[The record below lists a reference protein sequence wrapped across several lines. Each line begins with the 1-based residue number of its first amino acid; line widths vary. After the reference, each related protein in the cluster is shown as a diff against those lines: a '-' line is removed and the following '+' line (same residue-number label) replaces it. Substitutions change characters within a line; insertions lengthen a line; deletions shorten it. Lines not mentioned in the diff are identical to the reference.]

1 MHGAEQPIMLT
12 CQTAAAGWPFVPG
25 RIMKAI
31 VKTKSGPPDVLE
43 LREVEKP
50 VPQDDQVLVRVHA
63 ATVTQG
69 DVVLRRLPFLLWI
82 PMRIMLGLR
91 RKRIPGTELAG
102 EIQAIGRAVTAFS
115 PGDQVFGTTD
125 RAGAGSYAE
134 YVCLSE
140 DAALAPKPS
149 NVGYEESA
157 AVPVG
162 GVTALHFLRSGK
174 IQAGQR
180 VLIYGA
186 SGSVGT
192 FAVQLARHFGA
203 EVTGVC
209 STRNVELVK
218 VLGAGTVVDYTKED
232 FTEGGERYDLIFDAV
247 GKTSA
252 AESEKALAPGGTFV
266 TVQKGLARV
275 NTDDLLLL
283 KELVEAGEI
292 RPVIDRR
299 YPLEQAAEAH
309 AYVEKGHKVGN
320 VVIVV
325 EPDRGA

>member
-1 MHGAEQPIMLT
+1 
-12 CQTAAAGWPFVPG
+12 
-25 RIMKAI
+25 MKAI
-31 VKTKSGPPDVLE
+31 VKRKSGPPDVLE

-50 VPQDDQVLVRVHA
+50 VPGDREVLIKVRA

-69 DVVLRRLPFLLWI
+69 DVVLRRLPFLVWI

-91 RKRIPGTELAG
+91 RKKIPGTELAG
-102 EIQAIGRAVTAFS
+102 DVEAVGRAVTRFS

-125 RAGAGSYAE
+125 GAGAGSYAE
-134 YVCLSE
+134 YVCLAE
-140 DAALAPKPS
+140 DAALAPMPS
-149 NVGYEESA
+149 SVGYEQAA

-162 GVTALHFLRSGK
+162 GTTALHFLRSGN
-174 IQAGQR
+174 IQAGQK

-192 FAVQLARHFGA
+192 YAVQLARHFGA
-203 EVTGVC
+203 KVTGVC

-218 VLGAGTVVDYTKED
+218 SLGAGTVVDYTQED
-232 FTEGGERYDLIFDAV
+232 FAEQGKLYDLVFDAV

-252 AESEKALAPGGTFV
+252 AKAEKALAPGGAFV

-275 NTDDLLLL
+275 NRDDLLLL
-283 KELVEAGEI
+283 KELVEVGEI

-299 YPLEQAAEAH
+299 YPLAQAAEAH
-309 AYVEKGHKVGN
+309 EYVEKGHKAGN

-325 EPDRGA
+325 EPDRGV